1 MYWAVKNET
10 THGRERERER
20 EIEIERERERER
32 ERDIRGMYW
41 HCLQDSQNPSATV
54 LRKRL
59 ILSWP
64 FLG

>member
-1 MYWAVKNET
+1 MKNET

-54 LRKRL
+54 LRK
-59 ILSWP
+59 
-64 FLG
+64 